1 MTAYLLDTNHAAP
14 LVTLHH
20 PLRQRVLDALDQ
32 GDTFAINTL
41 ILSETLYG
49 IGVVP
54 RAIQNR
60 EAWAQLQPHL
70 IYYGLEKHDAERAV
84 ELQI

>member
-54 RAIQNR
+54 RAI
-60 EAWAQLQPHL
+60 
-70 IYYGLEKHDAERAV
+70 
-84 ELQI
+84 